1 MKKFLSQNKRRI
13 ATAVYSMF
21 TAMALLFASYI
32 VTNIGFSIS
41 GEADL
46 IKKCN
51 IALNNLFDYNRG
63 VPDSILFVNVG
74 YDKQLA
80 DIYDED
86 GFPLG
91 NIDVTNRY
99 SLYKFLDILSQRNDY
114 KYIVLDVFF
123 DEGLCTEDDSLLFA
137 KIASMERIVIPS
149 TRDGVLVTDEGLQKK
164 AALSD
169 YTTTFFS
176 GGYHKFELESN
187 GNISIPYRMYK
198 DVTGEEITHRGI
210 FYYSSGQLCN
220 RTLFSRAFITPD
232 GMYDKNGNRNYYN
245 LGSDLL
251 SDEESLSRDNLLKEK
266 YIFIGDMVL
275 TDTHETVMGGM
286 QGVVILANTFTSLM
300 KRQHIIPF
308 TVKITLLIIF
318 FLFAYQ
324 IYTEKSLF
332 MRIVEW
338 RNKRG
343 LDSFPTLGLVFSYFT
358 YSFTLSTT
366 CLLFYHIYGVAYDIF
381 ITATLLQIIDYIV
394 AHRSQIKKYASV
406 IGRKG
411 ISIFKK
417 QA

>member
-13 ATAVYSMF
+13 AIAVYSLL

-46 IKKCN
+46 IKKSN
-51 IALNNLFDYNRG
+51 IVLNNLFDYNKG

-80 DIYDED
+80 DIYDND
-86 GFPLG
+86 GFHLG
-91 NIDVTNRY
+91 NIDITNRH
-99 SLYKFLDILSQRNDY
+99 SLYKFLDILSRRNDY

-123 DEGLCTEDDSLLFA
+123 DGGLYTEDDSLLFA

-149 TRDGVLVTDEGLQKK
+149 MRDEELVTDKGLQKK

-176 GGYHKFELESN
+176 GGHYKFELENN
-187 GNISIPYRMYK
+187 GSYSIPYRMYN
-198 DVTGEEITHRGI
+198 DITGDKITPRGI
-210 FYYSSGQLCN
+210 FYYDSGKLCSK
-220 RTLFSRAFITPD
+220 TLFSRAFIVPD
-232 GMYDKNGNRNYYN
+232 GMYDKKGKRNYYN

-251 SDEESLSRDNLLKEK
+251 VDEGSLLKDNLLKEK

-275 TDTHETVMGGM
+275 TDTHETVMGEM
-286 QGVVILANTFTSLM
+286 QGIVILANTFTSLM

-308 TVKITLLIIF
+308 TVKIALLIIF
-318 FLFAYQ
+318 FIFAYQ
-324 IYTEKSLF
+324 IYSEKSLF

-343 LDSFPTLGLVFSYFT
+343 LDSFPTLGLILSYFT

-366 CLLFYHIYGVAYDIF
+366 CLFFYYTYGVAYDIF
-381 ITATLLQIIDYIV
+381 ITATLLQTIDYII
-394 AHRSQIKKYASV
+394 AHRSQIKRYASA

-411 ISIFKK
+411 ISLFKK
-417 QA
+417 